1 MVERALEDADSGT
14 PMLVME
20 GEGGEKLEPE
30 QVRRQALRLRNR
42 RLFPGLADAVD
53 FLNSG
58 AGGGSVR
65 LVGAL
70 RDDGLALGNVS
81 SLVDAQEGR

>member
-1 MVERALEDADSGT
+1 MAHRILLVDDVITTGATATAAARAL
-14 PMLVME
+14 
-20 GEGGEKLEPE
+20 
-30 QVRRQALRLRNR
+30 
-42 RLFPGLADAVD
+42 
-53 FLNSG
+53 LNAG